1 MTQRCTTLQHP
12 VLHQAR
18 SAMTWLSGYPAA
30 QCLLTKCDGGDDT
43 LIDYEALYSCK
54 LNGAFECIAMGK
66 TK

>member
-1 MTQRCTTLQHP
+1 MVQGCTTLQHP
-12 VLHQAR
+12 VLNHTR

-54 LNGAFECIAMGK
+54 FNGAFECIAMREDK
-66 TK
+66 